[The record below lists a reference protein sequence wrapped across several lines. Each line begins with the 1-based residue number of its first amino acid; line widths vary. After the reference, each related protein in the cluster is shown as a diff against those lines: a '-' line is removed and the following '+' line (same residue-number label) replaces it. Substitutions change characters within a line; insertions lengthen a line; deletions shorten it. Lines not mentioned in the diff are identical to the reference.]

1 MESVVIH
8 TNHPIKLWVKDD
20 FEHQALQQAI
30 NVANLPDV
38 FRHVAIMPDAHMG
51 MGVPIGCVF
60 ATQKTIVPN
69 AVGVDIGCGMT
80 AVKLPITEEIIRNNA
95 SAIINGIHQSGILSV
110 RRQGNQSI
118 DLQYHLNRP
127 CTDFVNLHLFNAIN
141 QLGTLGGGNHFI
153 EFQRD
158 QNNDIWLMIHSGSR
172 NLGQK
177 IGVEYNMRAED
188 LNERYFSSVPISKK
202 LAFLPLDSEEGKNY
216 VKDMNFAVAYA
227 KANRENIIMIILDI
241 LEKIHSDV
249 SDVDFNVDS
258 INSTHNFARL
268 ESHFGHNVMVHRKGA
283 TFAGQGEIGL
293 IPGSQGTCSYIVE
306 GLGNKESFDSCSHGA
321 GRKYSRSKAK
331 TVLDLEYEQLV
342 MDDQNII
349 HNMTS
354 VGNLDEAAGAYK
366 DIDEVMSLQ
375 QDLVSIT
382 HKLSPIL
389 VVKN

>member
-1 MESVVIH
+1 MERVVIH
-8 TNHPIKLWVKDD
+8 TNHPIKLWVGDD
-20 FEHQALQQAI
+20 FEHEALQQAI
-30 NVANLPDV
+30 NVANLPDI

-60 ATQKTIVPN
+60 ATQKTVVPN

-80 AVKLPITEEIIRNNA
+80 AVKLPVTEWQIREA
-95 SAIINGIHQSGILSV
+95 ATVIINDIHQSGILSV
-110 RRQGNQSI
+110 RQQNPMF
-118 DLQYHLNRP
+118 DLQYYLKKP
-127 CTDFVNLHLFNAIN
+127 CTDFVNLHLGNAVN

-158 QNNDIWLMIHSGSR
+158 HNNDIWLMIHSGSR

-177 IGVEYNMRAED
+177 IGVEYNMIAED
-188 LNERYFSSVPISKK
+188 LNERYFSSVHTSHK

-216 VKDMNFAVAYA
+216 IKDMNFAVAYA
-227 KANRENIIMIILDI
+227 KANRRTIIMTILDI
-241 LEKIHSDV
+241 LEKIYPDV
-249 SDVDFNVDS
+249 SKVDFDDDS

-268 ESHFGHNVMVHRKGA
+268 EYHFGHNVMVHRKGA
-283 TFAGQGEIGL
+283 TFAGSGEIGL

-306 GLGNKESFDSCSHGA
+306 GKGNRDSFDSCSHGA
-321 GRKYSRSKAK
+321 GRKYSRTKAR
-331 TVLDLEYEQLV
+331 TTLDLDYEQLF
-342 MDDQNII
+342 MDEQNII

-354 VGNLDEAAGAYK
+354 VSNLDEAAGAYK
-366 DIDEVMSLQ
+366 DIDEVMTLQ